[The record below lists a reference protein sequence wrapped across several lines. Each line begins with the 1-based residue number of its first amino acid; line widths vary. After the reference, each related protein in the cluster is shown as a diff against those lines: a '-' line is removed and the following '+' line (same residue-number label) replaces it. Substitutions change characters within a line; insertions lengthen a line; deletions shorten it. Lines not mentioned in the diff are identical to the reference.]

1 MKKTM
6 DKSKAKDKKN
16 PKKKWGALWVRADEH
31 VQGVLERLLVKLYR
45 ERGKMPSKADVL
57 SEAILEKAKKH
68 GVR

>member
-6 DKSKAKDKKN
+6 DKSKAKD
-16 PKKKWGALWVRADEH
+16 KKKWGALWVRADEH